1 MEHTNK
7 FKFLKVDV
15 IEKKDKTG
23 IFLKLH
29 CLDDNANV
37 LRFFIAKEE
46 VIEKISNLKLVTLQ
60 DITVNYTVTQNED
73 NWNVRLNDINPVPA
87 NAKQS

>member
-15 IEKKDKTG
+15 IEKKDKSG

-29 CLDDNANV
+29 CLDENSNV
-37 LRFFIAKEE
+37 LKFFVAKDE
-46 VIEKISNLKLVTLQ
+46 
-60 DITVNYTVTQNED
+60 
-73 NWNVRLNDINPVPA
+73 
-87 NAKQS
+87 

>member
-15 IEKKDKTG
+15 INKKDKTG

-29 CLDDNANV
+29 CLDENSNV
-37 LRFFIAKEE
+37 LKFFVAKEE
-46 VIEKISNLKLVTLQ
+46 IIDKIYDLKLVSLQ
-60 DITVNYTVTQNED
+60 GITINYTVTQNND
-73 NWNVRLNDINPVPA
+73 IWNVRVNDINPIPA
-87 NAKQS
+87 NAK

>member
-15 IEKKDKTG
+15 IEKKDKSG

-29 CLDDNANV
+29 CLDEDSNV
-37 LRFFIAKEE
+37 LKFFVAKDEL
-46 VIEKISNLKLVTLQ
+46 IKKISDLKLITLQ
-60 DITVNYTVTQNED
+60 DVTVNYTVTQNND
-73 NWNVRLNDINPVPA
+73 TWNVRVNDIIPVPA
-87 NAKQS
+87 NNK